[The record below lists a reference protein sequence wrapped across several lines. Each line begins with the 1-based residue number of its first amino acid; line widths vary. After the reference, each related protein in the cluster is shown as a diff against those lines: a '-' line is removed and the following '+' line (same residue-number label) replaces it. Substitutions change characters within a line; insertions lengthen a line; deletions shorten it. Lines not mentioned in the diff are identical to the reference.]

1 VAEEVKY
8 IIEHCGAEVL
18 IIDPELED
26 IDKLIREVTSA
37 RHSRPSKPLSKRKE
51 LEAYI
56 KETCQNKR
64 ECPIDFV
71 KFTEK
76 SEGQCD

>member
-1 VAEEVKY
+1 LISNKITGNICTIKALDEEMKSKNSQNC
-8 IIEHCGAEVL
+8 ES
-18 IIDPELED
+18 
-26 IDKLIREVTSA
+26 KL
-37 RHSRPSKPLSKRKE
+37 KRKE

>member
-1 VAEEVKY
+1 MDEEIKSKNSQNC
-8 IIEHCGAEVL
+8 ES
-18 IIDPELED
+18 
-26 IDKLIREVTSA
+26 KL
-37 RHSRPSKPLSKRKE
+37 KRKE

>member
-1 VAEEVKY
+1 MKSKNSQNCES
-8 IIEHCGAEVL
+8 
-18 IIDPELED
+18 
-26 IDKLIREVTSA
+26 KLKI
-37 RHSRPSKPLSKRKE
+37 KE
-51 LEAYI
+51 LEKYI

>member
-1 VAEEVKY
+1 LISNKITGNICTIKALDEEMKSKNSQNC
-8 IIEHCGAEVL
+8 ESNL
-18 IIDPELED
+18 KRTELE
-26 IDKLIREVTSA
+26 E
-37 RHSRPSKPLSKRKE
+37 
-51 LEAYI
+51 YI
-56 KETCQNKR
+56 KNTCHNKR